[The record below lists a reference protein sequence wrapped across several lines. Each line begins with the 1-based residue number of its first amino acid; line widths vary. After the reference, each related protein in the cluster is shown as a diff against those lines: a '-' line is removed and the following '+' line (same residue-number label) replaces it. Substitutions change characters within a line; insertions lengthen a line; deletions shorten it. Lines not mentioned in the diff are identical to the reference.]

1 MISVLYNYLDLNIS
15 IEEFKNQIEIIT
27 SHQFK
32 YNNKYYFILS
42 LVEVADFYKNFR
54 SMCESEINAHI
65 DKEFRPYINY
75 AKYYADKLYES
86 EEYKILESMDI
97 IDNKYKIGIF
107 DNYDYKN
114 SLQ

>member
-1 MISVLYNYLDLNIS
+1 MISVLYNYLNLNIN
-15 IEEFKNQIEIIT
+15 IEEFKKQVKIFTSNQFE
-27 SHQFK
+27 

-42 LVEVADFYKNFR
+42 LSEVTNFYKNFR

-86 EEYKILESMDI
+86 EEYKVLKSMDI

-114 SLQ
+114 CL